1 LLGHEEALKA
11 TGTRRTTTSAG
22 WPFAQAS
29 NWGSKA
35 LQCGQL
41 YQKNSTTS
49 TLPAGALTLA
59 GLPSLM

>member
-1 LLGHEEALKA
+1 LLRHERGIESHGHAAHHHIGRLAL
-11 TGTRRTTTSAG
+11 
-22 WPFAQAS
+22 AQAS